1 MYWGDEG
8 RESVVL
14 EPFDGMV
21 VPDGVLRGFRNA
33 GEGEA
38 LLLTVLGAH
47 DTGRCVWAES
57 LRPAFVEAA
66 RQPARPR

>member
-21 VPDGVLRGFRNA
+21 VPGGVLRGFHNA
-33 GEGEA
+33 EGGKA
-38 LLLTVLGAH
+38 LLLTVLGAR

-57 LRPAFVEAA
+57 LRSAFVEAA
-66 RQPARPR
+66 RRRARER